1 MSKKI
6 RVLRESEKHELP
18 DELMGFS
25 RQERFINREV
35 SWLAFNERVLDEAT
49 NATHP
54 VMERLRFLSIS
65 ASNLDEFF
73 MVRVA
78 GLVGQTKAGVEV
90 PSQDG
95 LTPAQQLDAILQ
107 RADALMVRQQKVWGD
122 VLKDLRNEQI
132 FVRESDELT
141 PSQLDWLE
149 DYFLD
154 QVLPVLTPLAIDPAH
169 PFLSSPILAWPW
181 RCNWRAAMT
190 AIA

>member
-95 LTPAQQLDAILQ
+95 LTPAQQLGAILQ

-132 FVRESDELT
+132 FVRESGELT

-154 QVLPVLTPLAIDPAH
+154 QVLPVLTPLAICLLYTSPSPRDRTRSRMP
-169 PFLSSPILAWPW
+169 SSA
-181 RCNWRAAMT
+181 
-190 AIA
+190 